1 MSCTGQGDDIGAW
14 ATGIWITIGSPSA
27 ISALSISGY
36 APQSFTIGR
45 LNAFTSQ
52 CYVGVSGAYV
62 CPNLDDG
69 SFAILAQMF
78 LQSYYMQLMNSVAGA
93 GGTRVVQQVTDGD
106 SRIQWTNASEL
117 AKTYLA
123 AAQTAEKTL
132 NNLVR
137 NYVNNSLGGNAP
149 RSVNYLNLDNS
160 WNGSAAFNGGGI
172 VGSP

>member
-1 MSCTGQGDDIGAW
+1 MSCTGQGDDIGQW
-14 ATGIWITIGSPSA
+14 ATGIWVNIGSPSA

-36 APQSFTIGR
+36 AAQSFAIGQ
-45 LNAFTSQ
+45 LNAYTAQ
-52 CYVGVSGAYV
+52 CYIPVSGAYV

-78 LQSYYMQLMNSVAGA
+78 LYSYYMQLMNANAGA
-93 GGTRVVQQVTDGD
+93 GGTRLVQVIKDGD
-106 SRIQWTNASEL
+106 SVLQWTNASEL

-123 AAQTAEKTL
+123 AAQTAQKNL

-149 RSVNYLNLDNS
+149 RSVNYFDIDNS

-172 VGSP
+172 VNN